1 MATQSRTVYAPAVW
15 ARCRRLNLDGL
26 ERRVCYSEK
35 AVTIADLALLIQ
47 SRYPLIAVETVEEQR
62 FERTLQ
68 QVAESLR
75 VPFYEW
81 SLTEGLRRVPAT
93 SSVYDT
99 HEPLKA
105 LNNIAA
111 MTGEALFFMK
121 DLRRFLD
128 KPEIVRRVL
137 DIAPHFAMDR
147 RVIVL
152 LAAKNALPAE
162 LQSLAAPYV
171 FALPSAMELKAV
183 AKALIDRLRR
193 ERPIR
198 VELTDADLDA
208 CIDRLRGMTAFEAE
222 RTLSQ
227 AIMRDNALTRDDVD
241 VIVAIKKELLRR
253 DGLLEYVAPE
263 ENLAEVGGFATLK
276 AWLAKRQRA
285 FEPAAEKFGIEPP
298 KGILLLGVQGAG
310 KTLVAKA
317 VAREWRLPLLKM
329 EPGRLYDKYIGE
341 SDKNLERALHMAEA
355 MAPCVLMIDEIE
367 KGLSYS
373 QSSESDA
380 GLSRRIFGRLL
391 SWLQDR
397 HAPVFVIATSN
408 AISQLPPELTRKGRF
423 DEIFFID
430 LPTRDERKQIF
441 TIHLKKRGRNPA
453 GFDLDHLATA
463 AEGFTGAEI
472 EQIVVAGLY
481 TAFSRGVD
489 VSTAI
494 LAEELQATKPLSVTR
509 REEIE
514 SLRAWGNERA
524 VRTS

>member
-1 MATQSRTVYAPAVW
+1 VT
-15 ARCRRLNLDGL
+15 
-26 ERRVCYSEK
+26 
-35 AVTIADLALLIQ
+35 TIADLALLIQ

-111 MTGEALFFMK
+111 MTGEALFCMK
-121 DLRRFLD
+121 DLRR
-128 KPEIVRRVL
+128 
-137 DIAPHFAMDR
+137 
-147 RVIVL
+147 
-152 LAAKNALPAE
+152 
-162 LQSLAAPYV
+162 
-171 FALPSAMELKAV
+171 
-183 AKALIDRLRR
+183 
-193 ERPIR
+193 
-198 VELTDADLDA
+198 
-208 CIDRLRGMTAFEAE
+208 
-222 RTLSQ
+222 
-227 AIMRDNALTRDDVD
+227 
-241 VIVAIKKELLRR
+241 
-253 DGLLEYVAPE
+253 
-263 ENLAEVGGFATLK
+263 
-276 AWLAKRQRA
+276 
-285 FEPAAEKFGIEPP
+285 
-298 KGILLLGVQGAG
+298 
-310 KTLVAKA
+310 
-317 VAREWRLPLLKM
+317 
-329 EPGRLYDKYIGE
+329 
-341 SDKNLERALHMAEA
+341 EA

-391 SWLQDR
+391 SRLQDR
-397 HAPVFVIATSN
+397 RAPVFVIATSN

-453 GFDLDHLATA
+453 GFDLDQLATA

-472 EQIVVAGLY
+472 EQVVVAGLY

-514 SLRAWGNERA
+514 ALRAWGNERA
-524 VRTS
+524 VRAS

>member
-1 MATQSRTVYAPAVW
+1 
-15 ARCRRLNLDGL
+15 
-26 ERRVCYSEK
+26 
-35 AVTIADLALLIQ
+35 VTSIEELALLIQ
-47 SRYPLIAVETVEEQR
+47 SRYPLIAAETLEEER

-75 VPFYEW
+75 VPFYQW
-81 SLTEGLRRVPAT
+81 SLTEGLRRVPN
-93 SSVYDT
+93 SGSVYDT

-128 KPEIVRRVL
+128 KPEMVRRVL
-137 DIAPHFAMDR
+137 DIAPHFTMDR

-152 LAAKNALPAE
+152 LAAKDALPVE
-162 LQSLAAPYV
+162 LQSFAAPYV
-171 FALPSAMELKAV
+171 FALPSATELKAA
-183 AKALIDRLRR
+183 AKALIERLRR

-198 VELTDADLDA
+198 VELNDADLDA
-208 CIDRLRGMTAFEAE
+208 CVDRLRGMTAFEAE
-222 RTLSQ
+222 RALSQ
-227 AIMRDNALTRDDVD
+227 AIMRDSALTRDDVD

-263 ENLAEVGGFATLK
+263 ENLAEVGGFTTLK
-276 AWLAKRQRA
+276 AWLAKRRRA
-285 FEPAAEKFGIEPP
+285 FEPAVKEFGIEPP

-341 SDKNLERALHMAEA
+341 SDKNLEKALRTAEA

-380 GLSRRIFGRLL
+380 GLSRRVFGRLL

-397 HAPVFVIATSN
+397 TAPVFVIATCN

-441 TIHLKKRGRNPA
+441 TIHLKKRKRDPA
-453 GFDLDHLATA
+453 GFDLDQLAA
-463 AEGFTGAEI
+463 AADGFSGAEI
-472 EQIVVAGLY
+472 EQVIVAGLY

-489 VSTAI
+489 ISTAI

-514 SLRAWGNERA
+514 ALRTWGRERA
-524 VRTS
+524 VRAS

>member
-1 MATQSRTVYAPAVW
+1 MTI
-15 ARCRRLNLDGL
+15 
-26 ERRVCYSEK
+26 
-35 AVTIADLALLIQ
+35 IADLALLIQ

-137 DIAPHFAMDR
+137 DIAPQFAMDR

-152 LAAKNALPAE
+152 LAAKDALPAE
-162 LQSLAAPYV
+162 
-171 FALPSAMELKAV
+171 
-183 AKALIDRLRR
+183 
-193 ERPIR
+193 
-198 VELTDADLDA
+198 
-208 CIDRLRGMTAFEAE
+208 
-222 RTLSQ
+222 
-227 AIMRDNALTRDDVD
+227 
-241 VIVAIKKELLRR
+241 
-253 DGLLEYVAPE
+253 
-263 ENLAEVGGFATLK
+263 
-276 AWLAKRQRA
+276 
-285 FEPAAEKFGIEPP
+285 
-298 KGILLLGVQGAG
+298 
-310 KTLVAKA
+310 
-317 VAREWRLPLLKM
+317 
-329 EPGRLYDKYIGE
+329 
-341 SDKNLERALHMAEA
+341 LHMAEA

-391 SWLQDR
+391 GWLQDR
-397 HAPVFVIATSN
+397 RAPVFVIATSN

-453 GFDLDHLATA
+453 DFDLDHLATA

-472 EQIVVAGLY
+472 EQVVVAGLY

-494 LAEELQATKPLSVTR
+494 LTEELQATKPLSVTR

-524 VRTS
+524 VRTSCDEARGCSPRPTWGK